1 MMMGAH
7 NSHQSSRMT
16 IRACDRIKFRKFCRW
31 GNELMKVRPGL
42 DLVYRS
48 PEKLPN
54 FMTETSPSLFRRQSV

>member
-1 MMMGAH
+1 
-7 NSHQSSRMT
+7 MT

-48 PEKLPN
+48 PEKLAELHDGDLTLAVSAPVGLRA
-54 FMTETSPSLFRRQSV
+54 TLACPS